1 MDEVNKNTVTPR
13 RDFLKMIGFGVGT
26 ATLAACNRIPV
37 HKSVPYLVKPEGITP
52 GIPNYY
58 ASALP
63 EGYGILVKTHE
74 GRPIKIEGN
83 PACPVAKG
91 GVDAVGHASLLTL
104 YDNGRL
110 KGPRMNEE
118 DASWAE
124 IDKVVTSQ
132 LNALSSEGKKA
143 VIVSST
149 IIRPSNR

>member
-1 MDEVNKNTVTPR
+1 M
-13 RDFLKMIGFGVGT
+13 
-26 ATLAACNRIPV
+26 
-37 HKSVPYLVKPEGITP
+37 
-52 GIPNYY
+52 
-58 ASALP
+58 
-63 EGYGILVKTHE
+63 LVKTHE

-124 IDKVVTSQ
+124 IGKVVTSQ

-143 VIVSST
+143 VIVTST
-149 IIRPSNR
+149 IISPSNHALIVKFIQTYHKPKTNR